1 MKMEK
6 WSEYEKYIVLT
17 DRATVPLK
25 PDFTGF
31 MIFKTVKKILEIISS
46 SDKSVFL
53 YEGHIYNKPITRTEA
68 QNALDNIYN
77 CKYSPAIKKVANFIS
92 LRI

>member
-6 WSEYEKYIVLT
+6 WSEYDKYIVLT

-31 MIFKTVKKILEIISS
+31 MTFKTVKRILELISNN
-46 SDKSVFL
+46 DKSVFL
-53 YEGHIYNKPITRTEA
+53 YEGQIYNKPITRTEA

-77 CKYSPAIKKVANFIS
+77 CKYNSAIKTIANFLS

>member
-6 WSEYEKYIVLT
+6 WSEYDKYIVLT

-25 PDFTGF
+25 PDFGGF
-31 MIFKTVKKILEIISS
+31 MVFKTIKKILELISNN
-46 SDKSVFL
+46 DKSVFL
-53 YEGHIYNKPITRTEA
+53 YEGQIYNKPITRTEA

-77 CKYSPAIKKVANFIS
+77 CKYNSAIKKIANFMNLKI
-92 LRI
+92 

>member
-1 MKMEK
+1 MEK
-6 WSEYEKYIVLT
+6 WSEYDKYIVLT
-17 DRATVPLK
+17 DRAIVSLK
-25 PDFTGF
+25 PDFAGF
-31 MIFKTVKKILEIISS
+31 LVFRIVKKILELISS

-53 YEGHIYNKPITRTEA
+53 YGGQLYNKPITRTEA

-77 CKYSPAIKKVANFIS
+77 CKYNSAIKKIANFMD

>member
-6 WSEYEKYIVLT
+6 WSEYDKYIVLT

-31 MIFKTVKKILEIISS
+31 MTFKTVKKILEIISN

-53 YEGHIYNKPITRTEA
+53 YEGQIYNKPITRTEA

-77 CKYSPAIKKVANFIS
+77 CKYNSAIKKIANFMN